1 MDAAMP
7 FPLNLSLGY
16 AVLLFQSFMRYPYLQ
31 TDARFGHLWASINA
45 KRWKKL
51 LDPGV
56 ARKLPIVHKAEK
68 RRYMMHCFFLMPL
81 VWQWKKN
88 NRQV

>member
-1 MDAAMP
+1 MDAAIP

-16 AVLLFQSFMRYPYLQ
+16 AVLLFQSFMRYPYLRIE
-31 TDARFGHLWASINA
+31 ARFGQLWASINA

-56 ARKLPIVHKAEK
+56 ARKIRTVHKAEK
-68 RRYMMHCFFLMPL
+68 GRYMMHCFYLMPL
-81 VWQWKKN
+81 VWRWMKT

>member
-16 AVLLFQSFMRYPYLQ
+16 AVLLFQSIMRYPYLRIE
-31 TDARFGHLWASINA
+31 ARFGQLWASINA

-56 ARKLPIVHKAEK
+56 ARKLRTVHKA
-68 RRYMMHCFFLMPL
+68 
-81 VWQWKKN
+81 KKTAIHDALLLSHAFGVAMDEN
-88 NRQV
+88 